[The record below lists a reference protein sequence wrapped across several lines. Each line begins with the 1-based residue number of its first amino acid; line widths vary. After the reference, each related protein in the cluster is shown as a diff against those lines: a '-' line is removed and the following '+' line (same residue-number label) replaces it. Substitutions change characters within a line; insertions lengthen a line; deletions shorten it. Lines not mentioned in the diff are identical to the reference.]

1 MAKNNEQAF
10 SKLLF
15 TGWILVLLPIIFRV
29 LKYFSP
35 NIDVAGKVDIAFY
48 GVVLLMWI
56 KWLSIIKENFYESF
70 TKLKRDKI
78 IWIVLLVGFIL
89 GSKVLGIVVAILL
102 LLKSLILSP
111 LVFAKK
117 FVGDKKDRKKIQIQG
132 IVGAVVF
139 ALEILLLSMTFSKE
153 SSYANFFRNCV
164 PELTSQGHNLEI
176 STKYCECMFDN
187 KNHDFCVQRAI
198 N

>member
-48 GVVLLMWI
+48 SVVLLMWI

-139 ALEILLLSMTFSKE
+139 AMEILLLSMTFSKE
-153 SSYANFFRNCV
+153 SSYANFFRNC
-164 PELTSQGHNLEI
+164 I
-176 STKYCECMFDN
+176 F
-187 KNHDFCVQRAI
+187 
-198 N
+198 

>member
-70 TKLKRDKI
+70 TKLKRDKT
-78 IWIVLLVGFIL
+78 IWIVLLLVFIL
-89 GSKVLGIVVAILL
+89 TSKVIGIIFAILL
-102 LLKSLILSP
+102 ILKSLILSP
-111 LVFAKK
+111 LVFVKK
-117 FVGDKKDRKKIQIQG
+117 FNGNATERNKLKIQG
-132 IVGAVVF
+132 IVGGVVF
-139 ALEILLLSMTFSKE
+139 VIEMLLLAMTADMIYNHE
-153 SSYANFFRNCV
+153 IFFHDCV
-164 PELTSQGHNLEI
+164 HELKAQGHPI
-176 STKYCECMFDN
+176 DVSTKYCECMFDN
-187 KNHDFCVQRAI
+187 KNHDFCAQRAI